1 MPPKSDIQIFL
12 AHASE
17 DKAEVLTLY
26 DSLKASGYKPWLDV
40 KDLLPGQQWRV
51 EIPRA
56 LKKSNIVIAC
66 LSQTSI
72 AKQGYIQREF
82 KLALN
87 ESIERSSE
95 TIYLIPLK
103 LTDCQVPD
111 VQIAQYEVSLRDF
124 QWVDYWRPDGFARL
138 TQAIERLRASLDP
151 VAAME
156 LPEPSEATAASYYVE
171 RPPIESLCY
180 QEVLKPGAIIR
191 IRAPRQMGTTFLIDR
206 IFDYA
211 AHLHYRTAPLNL
223 LQANEATLASLD
235 EFLRWFCKQV
245 GRRLKLESRLADYWD
260 ADSGCNDNCTAYF
273 EDYLLDSLDT
283 PLVLGL
289 ENLDRIFS
297 YKAVAASFLGLL
309 RAWHEDAK
317 YMETWQKLRLVLAV
331 STEVYIQLD
340 INQSPFNVGLPIELP
355 EFNAEQV
362 RQLAQQYG
370 LAWSPNQFEQLMA
383 MIGGHPYLV
392 DRALTYVKASDD
404 ALDAILIQAP
414 TEAGIYQSHLRE
426 LWRGIHPEPQLT
438 ATLKS
443 IVMAT
448 EPISVDRDL
457 AFKLDS
463 MGLVKKQGNLVEPRC
478 QLYRLYFQ
486 DCLQSRGAT

>member
-1 MPPKSDIQIFL
+1 MPSKSDIQIFL

-40 KDLLPGQQWRV
+40 KDLFPGQQWRV
-51 EIPRA
+51 EIPKA
-56 LKKSNIVIAC
+56 LKKSDIVIAC

-87 ESIERSSE
+87 ESIERSSD

-103 LTDCQVPD
+103 LNDCQVPD
-111 VQIAQYEVSLRDF
+111 VQIAQYAVSLQDF
-124 QWVDYWRPDGFARL
+124 QWVDYWRPDGFERL
-138 TQAIERLRASLDP
+138 TQAIEQLRGSLDP
-151 VAAME
+151 LTASE
-156 LPEPSEATAASYYVE
+156 LSETPKAEETSGYVE

-180 QEVLKPGAIIR
+180 QEVLKPGGMIR
-191 IRAPRQMGTTFLIDR
+191 IRAPRQMGTTFLIDQ

-211 AHLHYRTAPLNL
+211 AQHHYRTAPLNL
-223 LQANEATLASLD
+223 LQANESTLADLD
-235 EFLRWFCKQV
+235 TFLRWFCKQV
-245 GRRLKLESRLADYWD
+245 GRRLKLDNRLDDHWD

-273 EDYLLDSLDT
+273 EEHILDSLDS

-297 YKAVAASFLGLL
+297 YKQVAPSFLGLL

-317 YMETWQKLRLVLAV
+317 YIETWRKLRLVLAV
-331 STEVYIQLD
+331 STEVYIRLEID
-340 INQSPFNVGLPIELP
+340 QSPFNVGLPIELP
-355 EFNAEQV
+355 EFNGEQV

-370 LAWSPNQFEQLMA
+370 LDWSPNQVEQLMA

-392 DRALTYVKASDD
+392 DRALTYIKASDD
-404 ALDAILIQAP
+404 TLDAILRQAP
-414 TEAGIYQSHLRE
+414 TEAGIYQSPPAGTVAGDSTRTCAHRY
-426 LWRGIHPEPQLT
+426 
-438 ATLKS
+438 
-443 IVMAT
+443 T
-448 EPISVDRDL
+448 EI
-457 AFKLDS
+457 
-463 MGLVKKQGNLVEPRC
+463 
-478 QLYRLYFQ
+478 
-486 DCLQSRGAT
+486 DCDGD